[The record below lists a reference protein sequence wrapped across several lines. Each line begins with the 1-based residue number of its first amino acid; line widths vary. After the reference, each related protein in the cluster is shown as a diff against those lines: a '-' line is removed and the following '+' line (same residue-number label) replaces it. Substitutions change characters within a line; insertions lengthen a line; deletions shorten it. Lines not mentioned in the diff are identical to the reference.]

1 MRETFTFNVESFQIL
16 NVLSIKKRDIFTTD
30 IFFGG
35 GGGLGIQPTTAFIK
49 ASPDNILELTCYQ
62 NERPEEEQLTL
73 IFKT

>member
-35 GGGLGIQPTTAFIK
+35 GWGLEFNPQLLSLRLHLNVAFIVIHVFNK
-49 ASPDNILELTCYQ
+49 
-62 NERPEEEQLTL
+62 
-73 IFKT
+73 